1 MVKIIVPYYSDYVS
15 IVPLRSGAVCCCS
28 VTKSSNSGIAEAPH
42 NEIKYVLGIKESK
55 FNGKIGQ
62 YSRAEGADVFL

>member
-1 MVKIIVPYYSDYVS
+1 MELFAAALSQNRRK
-15 IVPLRSGAVCCCS
+15 
-28 VTKSSNSGIAEAPH
+28 AEKRTRYGHENCIFVAPC
-42 NEIKYVLGIKESK
+42 NEIEYVLGIKESK